1 MTTDYEFLQQ
11 TLPSMDLV
19 YNLARRCTTSRQDA
33 EDPVQ
38 ETYLR
43 ALKSWRSHRRPD
55 KVEPWLATICLNI
68 VRSDYRRRSRRPV
81 ELLQENPAAAIRSG
95 DRTDD
100 RAIDSIERSAVH
112 QALWE
117 LPEEQRVAVAL
128 VDICG
133 FTAKLAAQITGSPR
147 GTVLSRVHRG
157 RKALAS
163 THSLRQVDRHE
174 T

>member
-1 MTTDYEFLQQ
+1 MTTDDEFLHQ

-33 EDPVQ
+33 EDLVQ

-68 VRSDYRRRSRRPV
+68 VRSDYRRRTRRPV
-81 ELLQENPAAAIRSG
+81 ELLQADPPVAISSG

-100 RAIDSIERSAVH
+100 RAIESIERSAVH
-112 QALWE
+112 RALWE
-117 LPEEQRVAVAL
+117 LPEEQRVAVVL

-133 FTAKLAAQITGSPR
+133 FTAREASQITRSPR
-147 GTVLSRVHRG
+147 GTMLARVHRG
-157 RKALAS
+157 RKALAGTQS
-163 THSLRQVDRHE
+163 MRQVDRNE